1 MSASDV
7 QQVIENK
14 QREELLRHLLGS
26 IADRKERGQDGD
38 FAPAKTAKALQY
50 AGEFIPELNE
60 MFNQSRSKPD
70 AQEQERARAYVESV

>member
-26 IADRKERGQDGD
+26 IADRKERTQDGD
-38 FAPAKTAKALQY
+38 GTPAKTAKALQY

-60 MFNQSRSKPD
+60 MY
-70 AQEQERARAYVESV
+70 AQTNSEADVQEERPVGASVNV